1 MDASIFLAVGR
12 IVFGAF
18 FLIACFRNFRNFR
31 ERKARATNYG
41 WRLPWPLMTAG
52 FAMQGI
58 GGLSLVFLIW
68 PLWGALLL
76 ILFLIMAT
84 GLYHNPLMF
93 SGEARA
99 PNLYLMLVNITL
111 AGGLLMVIASVLE

>member
-1 MDASIFLAVGR
+1 
-12 IVFGAF
+12 
-18 FLIACFRNFRNFR
+18 
-31 ERKARATNYG
+31 
-41 WRLPWPLMTAG
+41 
-52 FAMQGI
+52 MQGI